1 MGVTNILSSYLSR
14 KNPLTRGV
22 SNGQSE
28 SLTTL
33 LSKAGNGDTNKLTLT
48 RRLAESVSVWL

>member
-14 KNPLTRGV
+14 KNPLTHGV
-22 SNGQSE
+22 SNGQGE

-33 LSKAGNGDTNKLTLT
+33 LSKSGNGVTDKPTVTQ
-48 RRLAESVSVWL
+48 RLAESVPVWL

>member
-14 KNPLTRGV
+14 RNPLTRGV
-22 SNGQSE
+22 NNGQGE

-33 LSKAGNGDTNKLTLT
+33 LSRVGNSDTDKPSLIQ
-48 RRLAESVSVWL
+48 RLAENVLVWL